1 MSHNVKKVLLA
12 VAIVGLVAI
21 PVAAVAL
28 GGPAGF
34 AQRGEAGAGVGFVGS
49 GGVMGG
55 HAGGSAVGRG
65 LGHRMGDHGASGPMW
80 MGDHGASGPM
90 RMGDRGASGPMRM
103 GMFGDMA
110 AVDSEFDYLAHMIPH
125 HEEAIASAELLL
137 AGTQRPEM
145 KVFARDII
153 DTQSAEV
160 VQMQT
165 WLAQEYPERDVS
177 VHYEPMMRDLAGLSG
192 DELDRAFLEDMVGHH
207 MAAVMMSQQLLA
219 GGLAER
225 PEVVP
230 FAEQIRD
237 SQHAEIMQMRVWLA
251 DWFGQDAMG
260 PMGPMG
266 SMGSLGP
273 MGPMGSRG

>member
-1 MSHNVKKVLLA
+1 MSQNVKKILLV

-34 AQRGEAGAGVGFVGS
+34 AHRGEAGAGAGFGPVGS
-49 GGVMGG
+49 GGAMGW
-55 HAGGSAVGRG
+55 HAGVRAAGMGSGQ
-65 LGHRMGDHGASGPMW
+65 RMGDHGATGTML
-80 MGDHGASGPM
+80 
-90 RMGDRGASGPMRM
+90 M
-103 GMFGDMA
+103 GMSGHMLT
-110 AVDSEFDYLAHMIPH
+110 VDSEFDYLTHMIPH

-137 AGTQRPEM
+137 AGTERPEM
-145 KVFARDII
+145 EAFARDII

-160 VQMQT
+160 AQMQT
-165 WLAQEYPERDVS
+165 WLEEEYPERDVA
-177 VHYEPMMRDLAGLSG
+177 VHYEPMMRDLTGLSG
-192 DELDRAFLEDMVGHH
+192 EELDQAFLEDMVGHH
-207 MAAVMMSQQLLA
+207 MAAVMMSQQLLV
-219 GGLAER
+219 GDLAEQ

-260 PMGPMG
+260 PMG
-266 SMGSLGP
+266 SMGP
-273 MGPMGSRG
+273 